1 MKYEDWTKEQL
12 ITEINRLG
20 RLNDEL
26 LKEKTQE
33 TKLDYAW
40 TGNLGQWY
48 WDVQTNT
55 VTFNPLK
62 VNALGYDMT
71 EIPSPTTFQFFT
83 EKLHPDD
90 FEVAMNAMRAHLYGK
105 KPVYEVEYRIQA
117 KDGSYRWF
125 YDRGTITQRTPEG
138 KPLLLVGIVFDI
150 TPSKEMQQNL
160 ELANKTLTSLSTTD
174 NLTQI
179 SNRHHLI
186 DQLKNLIYQSQMN
199 KNPLTIALFD
209 IDNFK
214 MVNDTK
220 GHVVGD
226 EVLRD
231 VATILSQSVRGNDII
246 GRYGGE
252 EFMIIL
258 PHTDL
263 EVAYQVCERIRQKI
277 EKHPF
282 SHELAITISGGI
294 GLFEG
299 EDYIDFIAKVD
310 KKLYEAKKTG
320 KNKNMM

>member
-1 MKYEDWTKEQL
+1 M
-12 ITEINRLG
+12 
-20 RLNDEL
+20 
-26 LKEKTQE
+26 
-33 TKLDYAW
+33 
-40 TGNLGQWY
+40 
-48 WDVQTNT
+48 
-55 VTFNPLK
+55 
-62 VNALGYDMT
+62 GYDMT

-209 IDNFK
+209 IDDFK

-231 VATILSQSVRGNDII
+231 VAAILSQSVRGNDII